1 MLDTGNDPS
10 NNHEFNPCQISKK
23 TFYSHY
29 HLQPQF
35 TQPFN
40 GSNNSVSSGAIKVIE
55 LCSVS
60 NYVLLFWTLYY
71 REIYIYP
78 ESMKVRMTLGYL
90 IYIYLL
96 KLMWTDLT
104 SPISQTFNH
113 ENPFYA
119 HKFYIQANILTQE
132 NVGIFFC
139 QLTFPDY

>member
-78 ESMKVRMTLGYL
+78 ESTKDIL
-90 IYIYLL
+90 ISIYLVQPML
-96 KLMWTDLT
+96 TD
-104 SPISQTFNH
+104 SIFPIL
-113 ENPFYA
+113 P
-119 HKFYIQANILTQE
+119 ILFMYLNSKYKQ
-132 NVGIFFC
+132 IFSRKKCWKFFC
-139 QLTFPDY
+139 ELTFLDY

>member
-1 MLDTGNDPS
+1 MGQNWYQFEDTFLATSSIFKHLLGCNCWEDGKLHFFGNKFCS
-10 NNHEFNPCQISKK
+10 IREMIHLITMNLIHAKYQKK

-78 ESMKVRMTLGYL
+78 ESMKVRIIL
-90 IYIYLL
+90 IYIHL
-96 KLMWTDLT
+96 
-104 SPISQTFNH
+104 I
-113 ENPFYA
+113 
-119 HKFYIQANILTQE
+119 
-132 NVGIFFC
+132 
-139 QLTFPDY
+139 